1 MKELSES
8 VDSLVKK
15 ASYLRIAAR
24 DLAEGMKSG
33 NFRSLYRGQGI
44 EFSGVRDYIRGDD
57 IRSIDW
63 NVTARMGHPYVK
75 VFEEERELQIFVVVD
90 SSASMQIKTNFALEY
105 GRKPRA
111 ETKYSMAAQTA
122 ALITLAAEMNDC
134 PVGAVIFDGMIH
146 FSANPLA
153 GREQTMLILTHL
165 DRLPKPPQ
173 TGSALANALTGTGKL
188 LRKRSLVFVLSDF
201 RCGNYEKPLISLAQK
216 NDVVA
221 IRMEDSFDSQ
231 LPSVGTIP
239 FVDVE
244 SGLKMRLPSNS
255 QKFKKDWKDFNVQN
269 LNHWNNMCVKHGI
282 TNAIMKTTDEPLQ
295 ILTQIFGRKAK

>member
-15 ASYLRIAAR
+15 ASYLRIAAA

-75 VFEEERELQIFVVVD
+75 VFEEERELQIVIVLD
-90 SSASMQIKTNFALEY
+90 SSASMQLKNMKS
-105 GRKPRA
+105 G
-111 ETKYSMAAQTA
+111 TKYSQAAETA
-122 ALITLAAEMNDC
+122 ALTTLAAEMNSC
-134 PVGAVIFDGMIH
+134 PVGAVIFDGQIH
-146 FSANPLA
+146 FSSKPMQ
-153 GREQTMLILTHL
+153 GREQTMLVLTHL
-165 DRLPKPPQ
+165 DRLPEQ
-173 TGSALANALTGTGKL
+173 TQKGSVLSNALKGTGKL

-201 RCGNYEKPLISLAQK
+201 RSGDYEKDLISLAQK

-221 IRMEDSFDSQ
+221 IRMEDDFDAE

-239 FVDVE
+239 FIDVE
-244 SGLKMRLPSNS
+244 SGLKLRLPSNS
-255 QKFKKDWKDFNVQN
+255 QKFKKEWKDFYSQN
-269 LNHWNNMCVKHGI
+269 SAHWHNTCIKHGI
-282 TNAIMKTTDEPLQ
+282 RAVEMKTGEDPLQ
-295 ILTQIFGRKAK
+295 VLMQIFGRKAK